1 MNTKKFWKNANARPK
16 VIEPPAVDVH
26 VQVSPEAQPITLTG
40 IAKPFKAVRGGR
52 SENSPFPMIMGGPP
66 LGEVSMMLEYHDKI
80 DKIVKGVQNC
90 RKDPGSSVL
99 QKPNDLMEAVL
110 DKNTLAIT
118 LYSQKGTGLDLDTPG
133 GDGETNAIFVGLCLG
148 DLELLKKLLE
158 FDFEV
163 NHVYDFSGF
172 RCTLLDVAFS
182 VCADIASNG
191 GLNALVDGLAY
202 KDAFIAACR
211 ERGVEPKS
219 VLVTSMLGT
228 FEREYNEETR
238 TLG

>member
-16 VIEPPAVDVH
+16 VIEPPTVN
-26 VQVSPEAQPITLTG
+26 VQAPPEAQPITLTG

-52 SENSPFPMIMGGPP
+52 SENSPFPMIMGGPAP
-66 LGEVSMMLEYHDKI
+66 GEVAMILEYHDKI
-80 DKIVKGVQNC
+80 DKIVKGVQNY
-90 RKDPGSSVL
+90 RKNPASSVL
-99 QKPNDLMEAVL
+99 QKPNDLMKAVL
-110 DKNTLAIT
+110 EKDTFAIT
-118 LYSQKGTGLDLDTPG
+118 LYSQRGTGLDMNTPG
-133 GDGETNAIFVGLCLG
+133 GDGEANAIFVGLCLG
-148 DLELLKKLLE
+148 DLGLLKKLLE

-182 VCADIASNG
+182 VCADIASDG
-191 GLNALVDGLAY
+191 GLNAPVDGVAY